1 MNFLTQAQMKWLSIS
16 VFVVVL
22 DQITKQFAENS
33 LQLYER
39 MSVMPFFN
47 LTLAYNEGAAFS
59 FLSDAGGWQRW
70 FFLAL
75 TAVISTV
82 LFFWLK
88 KSESKIESLAISLVL
103 GGAIGNFIDRL
114 LFGHV
119 IDFLDVYYK
128 THHWPAFNVADI
140 AISGGVML
148 LIVSTFMHQPDNK
161 SKN

>member
-1 MNFLTQAQMKWLSIS
+1 MNSIKVPLYKWLSVSTLI
-16 VFVVVL
+16 VL
-22 DQITKQFAENS
+22 TDQLTKQLIEHSF
-33 LQLYER
+33 QLYER
-39 MSVMPFFN
+39 LAIMPFFN

-70 FFLAL
+70 FFLIL
-75 TAVISTV
+75 TSIISVV

-88 KSESKIESLAISLVL
+88 KSQYKIESLALSFIL
-103 GGAIGNFIDRL
+103 GGAIGNFIDRF

-128 THHWPAFNVADI
+128 THHFPAFNVADM

-148 LIVSTFMHQPDNK
+148 LIVTTFLQQPDK
-161 SKN
+161 KEH

>member
-1 MNFLTQAQMKWLSIS
+1 MKWLSIS

-22 DQITKQFAENS
+22 DQITKQFAENT
-33 LQLYER
+33 LQVYER
-39 MSVMPFFN
+39 ITIMPFFN

-161 SKN
+161 SKK

>member
-1 MNFLTQAQMKWLSIS
+1 MKWLSIS
-16 VFVVVL
+16 VFIVVL
-22 DQITKQFAENS
+22 DQITKQFAENT
-33 LQLYER
+33 LQVYER
-39 MSVMPFFN
+39 ITVMPFFN

-119 IDFLDVYYK
+119 IDFLDVYYE

-140 AISGGVML
+140 AISCGVML

-161 SKN
+161 SKK